1 MWHIALLSHASHE
14 PRRYN
19 RISPNAKLVELS
31 QAVLKGHYHE
41 KEGIMQQTWNIVM
54 KQRLLEQVLENCE
67 IREIHLSHRELEGGN
82 DAQSM
87 TFDIASKALLPLI
100 LAPIT
105 TSDSAFWP
113 LSCWLL
119 LVCS

>member
-1 MWHIALLSHASHE
+1 MPAMWHIALLSHASHE

-67 IREIHLSHRELEGGN
+67 IREIHLSHRELKGGN

-87 TFDIASKALLPLI
+87 TFDIAVSW
-100 LAPIT
+100 T
-105 TSDSAFWP
+105 FVS
-113 LSCWLL
+113 
-119 LVCS
+119 